1 MQGRSEEV
9 FRYDPAGNLLDASLA
24 SRMAANDGG
33 PGSAG
38 GSGTGSTGY
47 LRDNLVRVYE
57 DKRFAYDGFARLR
70 EKRIGRHTV
79 QRFEWDDE
87 DQLVAVETT
96 RHPGTAQATRQRVE
110 FRYDALGRRIAKQD
124 AFGCTEF
131 IWEGMRLIEERR
143 GSKVVSYVYE
153 PGSYLPL
160 ARIDADGQ
168 RLEGSGHGGLVGGAG
183 ADAAGQA
190 GTQGPPGSQSS
201 RYAALNPMAAHGS
214 SAAAHAA
221 SASAQGPAHAHAQT
235 PSESRL
241 RASAQVSYFHND
253 PSGLPE
259 EVTDETGE
267 VRWRASWRT
276 WGSALEERWE
286 AVRIDGSAIP
296 AVQQRHRDEDTLEQN
311 LRLQGQYLDRET
323 GLHYNT
329 FRYYDPDVGRFI
341 SPDPI
346 GLAGGLNLQQYAVNP
361 LSWIDPLGHE
371 KYVIIGEG
379 QSGVNEYARIM
390 SENPKLKGH
399 EFRTIQGDWNPMM
412 KKSGA
417 SRLEFGSAEW
427 ERKAIQVNIDWIKD
441 RHAEGYK
448 FIDIGEDSSPNRSS
462 FYKAEKET
470 LSALGVK
477 PMKGNSTHIAAA
489 RAAAKPSGRPPSK
502 TGC

>member
-1 MQGRSEEV
+1 
-9 FRYDPAGNLLDASLA
+9 
-24 SRMAANDGG
+24 
-33 PGSAG
+33 
-38 GSGTGSTGY
+38 
-47 LRDNLVRVYE
+47 
-57 DKRFAYDGFARLR
+57 
-70 EKRIGRHTV
+70 
-79 QRFEWDDE
+79 
-87 DQLVAVETT
+87 
-96 RHPGTAQATRQRVE
+96 VE

-124 AFGCTEF
+124 AFGRTEF

-153 PGSYLPL
+153 PGSYVPL

-168 RLEGSGHGGLVGGAG
+168 RLEGSGHGGLVGSAG
-183 ADAAGQA
+183 ADAAGPA

-201 RYAALNPMAAHGS
+201 RYAALNPMAAPGNS
-214 SAAAHAA
+214 VAAQTASA
-221 SASAQGPAHAHAQT
+221 SASAQGPAQAHALTQT
-235 PSESRL
+235 QAESRL

-259 EVTDETGE
+259 EVTDEAGE

-296 AVQQRHRDEDTLEQN
+296 AVQQRHRNEDTLEQN

-346 GLAGGLNLQQYAVNP
+346 GLAGGLNLQRYAANP

-371 KYVIIGEG
+371 KYVIIGEN
-379 QSGVNEYARIM
+379 QDAVNIYADIM
-390 SENPKLKGH
+390 SKLPKLKDH
-399 EFRTIQGDWNPMM
+399 EFRTIQADWEPMM
-412 KKSGA
+412 LKA
-417 SRLEFGSAEW
+417 ADRLRFGSEEW
-427 ERKAIQVNIDWIKD
+427 TRVALQVNIDWIKD
-441 RHAEGYK
+441 RHAEGYE
-448 FIDIGEDSSPNRSS
+448 FIDIGKDSSPNRSN

-489 RAAAKPSGRPPSK
+489 RAAAKPSRRPPPK